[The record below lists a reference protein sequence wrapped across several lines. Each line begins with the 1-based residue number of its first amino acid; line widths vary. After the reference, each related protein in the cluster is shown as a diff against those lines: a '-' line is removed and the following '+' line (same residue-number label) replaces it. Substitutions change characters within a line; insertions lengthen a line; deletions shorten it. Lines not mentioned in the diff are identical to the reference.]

1 MATQLDQATRD
12 AVMAEANARAK
23 RFGISQEQALY
34 NYARENNISNADV
47 DTYMGYAPGSADA
60 WVRQR
65 DAGMAAQPSAP
76 QAQQPA
82 PQGNVAGSAQSNGPY
97 PLVSFGPGG
106 GYDPWARPQQPAYA
120 SLSRASS
127 PAEIASAYKQWAAAN
142 GGDTTENQRAA
153 ESYLLS
159 LGINQNTINDAYN
172 TYKAPAPQT
181 TQQGASYA
189 TTQAA
194 QQPVYA
200 GLSSASSPTDIAN
213 AYRQWSSS
221 NGGDTTD
228 NQRTAESYLSS
239 LGLGRDAIY
248 SAYDAYKAPQ
258 PLYAGL
264 NNNSNANDIAA
275 AYREWSGSNGGDT
288 TENQRAAEGYLSNL
302 GIGSG
307 AIRDAYTA
315 YKGQQ
320 QPQQPQQQPQQPS
333 QNLGI
338 GGSYNP
344 QQNPYLGQMG
354 RDIGSQM
361 FDNWSRTQMPS
372 IRSGAMAAGG
382 FGGSRQG
389 VVEANGMN
397 DMNRQYGQALTSMYG
412 NDWSQQQGRNLQQQ
426 GLNNS
431 YDLGLRSNE
440 LQNRSV
446 NNSYDL
452 GLRSSDLGFANLDAN
467 INQNNFGNQMQA
479 ANFGMG
485 VYNTLNNQTQSG
497 INAGTNIQNTP
508 LDYQKYFTNSANGVG
523 SGYSTGTTSQTNQGN
538 PLLGALGGAQI
549 GNAWQYPN
557 GRNDIGI
564 YGPGRVSGVN
574 YG

>member
-1 MATQLDQATRD
+1 MATPLDEATKQA
-12 AVMAEANARAK
+12 VLAEAQNRAN
-23 RFGISQEQALY
+23 RFGISKEQALY
-34 NYARENNISNADV
+34 NYAVENGIDNASV
-47 DTYMGYAPGSADA
+47 DTMMGFAQGGTDA
-60 WVRQR
+60 WLKQQR
-65 DAGMAAQPSAP
+65 DAGTQASAP
-76 QAQQPA
+76 SGQQAA
-82 PQGNVAGSAQSNGPY
+82 LQGN
-97 PLVSFGPGG
+97 
-106 GYDPWARPQQPAYA
+106 
-120 SLSRASS
+120 
-127 PAEIASAYKQWAAAN
+127 
-142 GGDTTENQRAA
+142 
-153 ESYLLS
+153 
-159 LGINQNTINDAYN
+159 
-172 TYKAPAPQT
+172 
-181 TQQGASYA
+181 
-189 TTQAA
+189 
-194 QQPVYA
+194 
-200 GLSSASSPTDIAN
+200 SSA
-213 AYRQWSSS
+213 
-221 NGGDTTD
+221 
-228 NQRTAESYLSS
+228 
-239 LGLGRDAIY
+239 
-248 SAYDAYKAPQ
+248 
-258 PLYAGL
+258 
-264 NNNSNANDIAA
+264 
-275 AYREWSGSNGGDT
+275 
-288 TENQRAAEGYLSNL
+288 
-302 GIGSG
+302 
-307 AIRDAYTA
+307 
-315 YKGQQ
+315 
-320 QPQQPQQQPQQPS
+320 
-333 QNLGI
+333 NLGI
-338 GGSYNP
+338 GGGQPTYQPLAQDHRAAVLSEAQRRATASGKSAEQELYDYAHNGGISNAGIDTMMGFAQGGTDAWLKQTSQQGNLGMGGYNP
-344 QQNPYLGQMG
+344 QQNPYLRQMG
-354 RDIGSQM
+354 VDVGNQM
-361 FDNWSRTQMPS
+361 FDQWSRNTLPS

-412 NDWSQQQGRNLQQQ
+412 NDWGQQQGRNLQQQ

-431 YDLGLRSNE
+431 YDLGLRSND

-479 ANFGMG
+479 ANFGLG

>member
-1 MATQLDQATRD
+1 MATALDQATRD
-12 AVMAEANARAK
+12 AVMAEANARAQ
-23 RFGISQEQALY
+23 RFGISPEQALY

-47 DTYMGYAPGSADA
+47 DTYMGYTPGSADA

-65 DAGMAAQPSAP
+65 DAANAVTHPNTPAPAYAGLSSTSFPSGIARAYHEWSAANGGDTPANQAAAQNYLSSLGINQNTIEAAYNAYQAPVSSVRQAPVAPAP

-82 PQGNVAGSAQSNGPY
+82 PQGNSYTAPST
-97 PLVSFGPGG
+97 
-106 GYDPWARPQQPAYA
+106 PAA
-120 SLSRASS
+120 S
-127 PAEIASAYKQWAAAN
+127 PATTAA
-142 GGDTTENQRAA
+142 R
-153 ESYLLS
+153 
-159 LGINQNTINDAYN
+159 
-172 TYKAPAPQT
+172 
-181 TQQGASYA
+181 
-189 TTQAA
+189 
-194 QQPVYA
+194 
-200 GLSSASSPTDIAN
+200 
-213 AYRQWSSS
+213 
-221 NGGDTTD
+221 
-228 NQRTAESYLSS
+228 
-239 LGLGRDAIY
+239 
-248 SAYDAYKAPQ
+248 Q

-264 NNNSNANDIAA
+264 SNNSNANDIAA